1 MTSPTSAARRA
12 RGWAIAGG
20 AILLAGII
28 AIIIVAVSNQRPPQP
43 APTETPNSSPSSTPA
58 STDPTDAVVDA
69 AAEEN
74 GWRTEPITAD
84 AELYAAAAL
93 EAAATFDTT
102 KASRDEWLAYLD
114 SWFTPDTRYSS
125 DADQQAELEAAQL
138 ELRQGVVLPEQ
149 EWDSLAAE
157 DGRVV
162 ADAGGIVTGPVT
174 DDTSGDMAIAT
185 SDVVLTFTRT
195 DGAGGE
201 SSFEESVRVSV
212 QVLCGPGS
220 VPTPGS
226 AQQAGDCKVVRF
238 FTEPVEP

>member
-1 MTSPTSAARRA
+1 MTSTSPVARRA
-12 RGWAIAGG
+12 RGWAIVGG

-28 AIIIVAVSNQRPPQP
+28 AIIIVAVSNQQPPLI
-43 APTETPNSSPSSTPA
+43 APTETPNSSPSSTPVP
-58 STDPTDAVVDA
+58 TDPAGAVVDA
-69 AAEEN
+69 VVEEN
-74 GWRTEPITAD
+74 GWRAEPITTD

-125 DADQQAELEAAQL
+125 AADQQAELEAAQL

-149 EWDSLAAE
+149 EWDSLASE

-162 ADAGGIVTGPVT
+162 ADAASVTTGPVT
-174 DDTSGDMAIAT
+174 DDTSGDMAIVT
-185 SDVVLTFTRT
+185 GDVVLTFSRT
-195 DGAGGE
+195 DGAGDE

-220 VPTPGS
+220 VPTPES

>member
-1 MTSPTSAARRA
+1 MTSPNPAARRA
-12 RGWAIAGG
+12 RGWAVAGG
-20 AILLAGII
+20 AILLAGIV
-28 AIIIVAVSNQRPPQP
+28 AIIIVAVSNQHPPEP
-43 APTETPNSSPSSTPA
+43 VSTETSSPSSTPA
-58 STDPTDAVVDA
+58 PADPSDAVVDA
-69 AAEEN
+69 GAEEN
-74 GWRTEPITAD
+74 GWRAEPITTD

-114 SWFTPDTRYSS
+114 SWFTPDTRYTSTE
-125 DADQQAELEAAQL
+125 DQQTELEAAQL

-162 ADAGGIVTGPVT
+162 ADAESVVTGLVT
-174 DDTSGDMAIAT
+174 DDASGAMAIAT
-185 SDVVLTFTRT
+185 GDVVLTFTRT
-195 DGAGGE
+195 DGAGRE

-212 QVLCGPGS
+212 QVLCGAGS
-220 VPTPGS
+220 VPIPDS
-226 AQQAGDCKVVRF
+226 AQQAGDCKVVRY

>member
-1 MTSPTSAARRA
+1 MTSPNPAARRA
-12 RGWAIAGG
+12 RAWAISGG
-20 AILLAGII
+20 VILLAGII
-28 AIIIVAVSNQRPPQP
+28 AIIIVAVSNQRSPQP
-43 APTETPNSSPSSTPA
+43 VPTETPAASPSSTPA
-58 STDPTDAVVDA
+58 PTNPSDEVVDA
-69 AAEEN
+69 GAEEN
-74 GWRTEPITAD
+74 GWRAEPITSD

-102 KASRDEWLAYLD
+102 KSSRDEWLTYLD

-125 DADQQAELEAAQL
+125 ESDQLQRMSAAQL

-157 DGRVV
+157 DGRVI
-162 ADAGGIVTGPVT
+162 ADAGRVVTGPVT
-174 DDTSGDMAIAT
+174 DDESGDMAIAT
-185 SDVVLTFTRT
+185 ADVVLTFTRT

-201 SSFEESVRVSV
+201 SSFEDSVRVSV

-220 VPTPGS
+220 VPTSDS
-226 AQQAGDCKVVRF
+226 AQLAGDCKVVRY

>member
-1 MTSPTSAARRA
+1 MTSPNPAARRA

-20 AILLAGII
+20 AILLAGFI
-28 AIIIVAVSNQRPPQP
+28 AIIIVAVSNQRSPQP
-43 APTETPNSSPSSTPA
+43 IPTDTPTSPPSSTPVP
-58 STDPTDAVVDA
+58 TDPGSAVVDA
-69 AAEEN
+69 GAEEN
-74 GWRTEPITAD
+74 GWHAEPITTD
-84 AELYAAAAL
+84 AELYAVAAL

-102 KASRDEWLAYLD
+102 KTSRDEWLAYLD

-125 DADQQAELEAAQL
+125 PADQQAELEAAQL

-149 EWDSLAAE
+149 EWESLAAE
-157 DGRVV
+157 NGRVV
-162 ADAGGIVTGPVT
+162 ADAESVVTGPVT
-174 DDTSGDMAIAT
+174 DDESGDMAIAT
-185 SDVVLTFTRT
+185 GDVVLTFTRT

-220 VPTPGS
+220 VPTPDS
-226 AQQAGDCKVVRF
+226 AQQAGDCKVVRY

>member
-1 MTSPTSAARRA
+1 MTSPNPAARRA

-28 AIIIVAVSNQRPPQP
+28 AIIIVAVSNQRSPQP
-43 APTETPNSSPSSTPA
+43 IPTDTPTTSPSSTPA
-58 STDPTDAVVDA
+58 PTDPNDAVVDA
-69 AAEEN
+69 GAEEN
-74 GWRTEPITAD
+74 GWRGEPITTD

-102 KASRDEWLAYLD
+102 KSSRDDWLAYLD

-125 DADQQAELEAAQL
+125 AADQQAELEAAQL

-162 ADAGGIVTGPVT
+162 AAAASVVTGPVT
-174 DDTSGDMAIAT
+174 DDVSGDMAIAT
-185 SDVVLTFTRT
+185 AEVVLTFTRT
-195 DGAGGE
+195 DGAGDE

-212 QVLCGPGS
+212 QVLCGAGS
-220 VPTPGS
+220 VPTPDS
-226 AQQAGDCKVVRF
+226 AQQAGDCKVVRY

>member
-1 MTSPTSAARRA
+1 MTTPSPAARRA
-12 RGWAIAGG
+12 RGWAITGG
-20 AILLAGII
+20 TILLAGVI
-28 AIIIVAVSNQRPPQP
+28 AIIIVAVSSQSPSQP
-43 APTETPNSSPSSTPA
+43 APTETPTSSPSSTSA
-58 STDPTDAVVDA
+58 PTEPSEDVVDA
-69 AAEEN
+69 GAEEN
-74 GWRTEPITAD
+74 GWRGEPITTD
-84 AELYAAAAL
+84 AELYAAAAV

-102 KASRDEWLAYLD
+102 KASREEWLAYLD

-125 DADQQAELEAAQL
+125 AVDQQAELKAAQL

-162 ADAGGIVTGPVT
+162 AAAASVVTGPVT
-174 DDTSGDMAIAT
+174 DDVSGDMAIAT
-185 SDVVLTFTRT
+185 AEVVLTFTRT
-195 DGAGGE
+195 DGAGDE

-212 QVLCGPGS
+212 QVLCGAGS
-220 VPTPGS
+220 VPTPDS